1 MSEIRVGTESTY
13 LTQFIRFGAVFTS
26 KKENTMPSTR
36 LITVDETTIDHA
48 QVLRGLLESQG
59 IRVWLNQ
66 ESAGVAIG
74 LSLPSILGSVKIIVN
89 EQSAERARELI
100 DAYYAG
106 DLEDGDMEE
115 DQG

>member
-1 MSEIRVGTESTY
+1 
-13 LTQFIRFGAVFTS
+13 
-26 KKENTMPSTR
+26 MPSDR
-36 LITVDETTIDHA
+36 LITVDETSIAHA

-66 ESAGVAIG
+66 ESAGTAIG

-100 DAYYAG
+100 EAYYA
-106 DLEDGDMEE
+106 DELQEDDGE
-115 DQG
+115 DPTDIPEN